1 MNIVELLLKALE
13 DGDWEFVSEAYFLL
27 SGVRKEPSK
36 SDDMSKMFS
45 RLMSKQDLIAATVE
59 KLHDIIEGS
68 PAPKKKKPVEKK
80 EEKPRVDENF
90 SVQSNKSSRKVSDRR
105 QVENKFEG
113 MQDAIAEAEREQG
126 YDKIDDNV
134 ERTNR
139 TRKTYT
145 TKTVTCA
152 SCGAISEVNPMF
164 ARDSYICDRCLQKRG
179 R

>member
-36 SDDMSKMFS
+36 SDDLSKMFS
-45 RLMSKQDLIAATVE
+45 RLMSKQDLIATTVE

-68 PAPKKKKPVEKK
+68 PASKKKKPVEKK

-90 SVQSNKSSRKVSDRR
+90 SVQSNKPSRRVTDRHM
-105 QVENKFEG
+105 ENKFDD
-113 MQDAIAEAEREQG
+113 MHDVLAEAEREQG

-145 TKTVTCA
+145 TKTVTCT

-164 ARDSYICDRCLQKRG
+164 ARDGYICDRCLQKRG